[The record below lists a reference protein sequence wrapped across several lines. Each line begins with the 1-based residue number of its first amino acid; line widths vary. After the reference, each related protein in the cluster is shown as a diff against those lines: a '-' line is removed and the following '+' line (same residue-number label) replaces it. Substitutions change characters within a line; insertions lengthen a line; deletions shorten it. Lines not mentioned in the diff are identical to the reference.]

1 VDLSVTRVRGMSQA
15 IALDEPLQKQET
27 VDVPNELWDNDAIT
41 AYGLLREAAAEIENV
56 MRMTLKR
63 SGLPF
68 PMFELLLRLARS
80 PQDRLRLTTLA
91 IELTV
96 TTGGVTRLVDRAE
109 LQGLVR
115 REPCVDDARGYHAV
129 ITSEGKRRLREA
141 MPMHLEDVHDL
152 WISQLGP
159 DRDAVLARV
168 RKARDHARHAT
179 KTRLRAGGDMPP
191 ESTPD
196 N

>member
-1 VDLSVTRVRGMSQA
+1 MSQA
-15 IALDEPLQKQET
+15 IALDEPLHQHT
-27 VDVPNELWDNDAIT
+27 PTDVPELWDSEAIT

-80 PQDRLRLTTLA
+80 PKDRLRLTTLA

-109 LQGLVR
+109 QQGLVR
-115 REPCVDDARGYHAV
+115 RVPCADDARGYYAV
-129 ITSEGKRRLREA
+129 LTTEGKRRLREA
-141 MPMHLEDVHDL
+141 MPAHLDDVHDL
-152 WISQLGP
+152 WVSHLGDEP
-159 DRDAVLARV
+159 GAVLSRV
-168 RKARDHARHAT
+168 RKARDHARQAT
-179 KTRLRAGGDMPP
+179 RNRLRANGVGARP
-191 ESTPD
+191 
-196 N
+196 

>member
-1 VDLSVTRVRGMSQA
+1 MSQA
-15 IALDEPLQKQET
+15 IALDERLHQHQAQHQSQHQHDP
-27 VDVPNELWDNDAIT
+27 DVPSELWDSEAIT
-41 AYGLLREAAAEIENV
+41 AYGLLREAAAEIENL

-80 PQDRLRLTTLA
+80 QRQRLRLTTLA

-115 REPCVDDARGYHAV
+115 REPCVDDARGYYAV
-129 ITSEGKRRLREA
+129 LTEEGRRRLREA
-141 MPMHLEDVHDL
+141 MPDHLDDVHAL
-152 WISQLGP
+152 WMSQLGP
-159 DRDAVLARV
+159 DREAVLARI
-168 RKARDHARHAT
+168 RQARDHARHAAGR
-179 KTRLRAGGDMPP
+179 RLR
-191 ESTPD
+191 STDRPD
-196 N
+196 SL

>member
-1 VDLSVTRVRGMSQA
+1 MSDGWTADVRGLTEPPQERQTVITDPNEAWDDGA
-15 IALDEPLQKQET
+15 IA
-27 VDVPNELWDNDAIT
+27 

-152 WISQLGP
+152 WINQLGP

-179 KTRLRAGGDMPP
+179 TIRLRA
-191 ESTPD
+191 EE
-196 N
+196 

>member
-1 VDLSVTRVRGMSQA
+1 MAEFRGEFQA
-15 IALDEPLQKQET
+15 IGFDESLQKQET
-27 VDVPNELWDNDAIT
+27 VEVPHEVWDHDAIT

-80 PQDRLRLTTLA
+80 PRDRLRLTTLA

-115 REPCVDDARGYHAV
+115 REPCVNDARGYHAV
-129 ITSEGKRRLREA
+129 ITAEGKRRLREA
-141 MPMHLEDVHDL
+141 VPSHLDDVRDL
-152 WISQLGP
+152 WVNQLGG
-159 DRDAVLARV
+159 DRDVVLARV
-168 RKARDHARHAT
+168 RTARDHARHAA
-179 KTRLRAGGDMPP
+179 KTRLRA
-191 ESTPD
+191 ELAT
-196 N
+196 

>member
-1 VDLSVTRVRGMSQA
+1 MSQA
-15 IALDEPLQKQET
+15 IALDERQHLHHYDYQHNDLPGE
-27 VDVPNELWDNDAIT
+27 ELWDNEAIT
-41 AYGLLREAAAEIENV
+41 AYGLLREAAAEIENL

-68 PMFELLLRLARS
+68 PMFELLLRLARN
-80 PQDRLRLTTLA
+80 PRHRLRLTTLA

-129 ITSEGKRRLREA
+129 LTEEGKRRLREA
-141 MPMHLEDVHDL
+141 MPDHLDDVHSL
-152 WISQLGP
+152 WMSQLGA
-159 DRDAVLARV
+159 DRETVLDRM
-168 RKARDHARHAT
+168 RQARDHARKAAGC
-179 KTRLRAGGDMPP
+179 RLGSNDAV
-191 ESTPD
+191 
-196 N
+196 